1 MKLQNDI
8 FFPKIFTTL
17 KTYTRE
23 QFTKDLIA
31 GLIVG
36 IVALPLAIAF
46 GVASGLTMEQ
56 GLITAIVGGF
66 FISFLGGSKVQIGG
80 PTGSFI
86 VIVAAII
93 AQYGTTGLYTA
104 TIMAGLILIFLGLL
118 KLGDVIKF
126 IPYPVVVG
134 FTSGIAVII
143 FSTQISDFFGLGLHS
158 VPAAFH
164 EKWRVYLENF
174 VKINPYTTIVALG
187 STLITFFWS
196 KINKVIPGSLI
207 AIILGT
213 VIVSIFNLP
222 VETIQ
227 DYASAKAAL
236 PAPQLPNLSFSMI
249 QALLPY
255 AFTIAMV
262 VAIESLLSALVSDGV
277 IGGNHRSNTE
287 LISTGISNLI
297 VPLFGGLPATGVI
310 ARTMTN
316 IKNGG
321 RTPIAGIVHALTLLV
336 IFLFAW
342 QWAQLIPM
350 SCLAGIL
357 VVVSYQM
364 SEWRSF
370 KNIIKRNS
378 KSEAAVLI
386 ATCLLTVLFDLTIAI
401 EVGLLLA
408 LFLFVRRVS
417 RTTEISVI
425 KDSIQAEDGEAEW
438 HSKEDLII
446 PESVDVFEINGPFF
460 FGIANKFEEVA
471 RDVEKKPKVRI
482 IRMRRVPFMDSTG
495 LRNLRNFVSTSRAD
509 KITVI
514 LSGINDKVMEAIKAD
529 GLFDYIGAE
538 NIHGEISSAV
548 RRAGEI
554 ANQ

>member
-1 MKLQNDI
+1 MKS
-8 FFPKIFTTL
+8 
-17 KTYTRE
+17 YTRE
-23 QFTKDLIA
+23 QFVKDLVA

-46 GVASGLTMEQ
+46 GIASGLTMEQ
-56 GLITAIVGGF
+56 GLVTAIVGGF

-104 TIMAGLILIFLGLL
+104 TIMAGLILIMLGLL
-118 KLGDVIKF
+118 KLGDIIKF

-143 FSTQISDFFGLGLHS
+143 FSTQISDFFGLGLLNI
-158 VPAAFH
+158 PAAFH
-164 EKWRVYLENF
+164 EKWDMYIQNLSN
-174 VKINPYTTIVALG
+174 INPYTTAVALG
-187 STLITFFWS
+187 SLLITFFWS

-213 VIVSIFNLP
+213 LAVSIFGLP

-236 PAPQLPNLSFSMI
+236 PRPQLPNLSFSMI

-262 VAIESLLSALVSDGV
+262 VSIESLLSALVSDGV

-287 LISTGISNLI
+287 LISTGITNLI

-321 RTPIAGIVHALTLLV
+321 RTPVAGMIHALTLLV

-364 SEWRSF
+364 CEWRSF
-370 KNIIKRNS
+370 RNIVMQNS
-378 KSEAAVLI
+378 KSEAAVLV
-386 ATCLLTVLFDLTIAI
+386 ATFLLTVFFDLTIAI

-417 RTTEISVI
+417 KTTEISMI
-425 KDSIQAEDGEAEW
+425 KDSIHAEEGEAEW
-438 HSKEDLII
+438 HGEKELII
-446 PESVDVFEINGPFF
+446 PKGVDVFEINGPFF

-471 RDVEKKPKVRI
+471 RDVEKKPKVRV

-495 LRNLRNFVSTSRAD
+495 LRNLRNFVRISYAD

-514 LSGINDKVMEAIKAD
+514 LSGVNDKVLDSIKAD
-529 GLFDYIGAE
+529 GLFDYIGTE
-538 NIHGEISSAV
+538 NIHNEISSAI
-548 RRAGEI
+548 RRAEEI
-554 ANQ
+554 LKEQ

>member
-8 FFPKIFTTL
+8 FYPKILTTL
-17 KTYTRE
+17 KTYTRQ
-23 QFTKDLIA
+23 QFVKDMVA

-46 GVASGLTMEQ
+46 GIASGLTMEQ

-86 VIVAAII
+86 VIVAAVI

-104 TIMAGLILIFLGLL
+104 TIMAGLILIVLGLL
-118 KLGDVIKF
+118 KLGDIIKF

-143 FSTQISDFFGLGLHS
+143 FSTQISDFFGLGLLNI
-158 VPAAFH
+158 PASFH
-164 EKWRVYLENF
+164 EKWEMYIANF
-174 VKINPYTTIVALG
+174 TNINPYTTIIAVG

-213 VIVSIFNLP
+213 LVVSIFHLP

-287 LISTGISNLI
+287 LISTGITNLI

-321 RTPIAGIVHALTLLV
+321 RTPVAGIFHALTLLV

-364 SEWRSF
+364 CEWRSF
-370 KNIIKRNS
+370 RNILMRNS
-378 KSEAAVLI
+378 KSEAAVLV
-386 ATCLLTVLFDLTIAI
+386 ATFLLTVFFDLTIAI

-417 RTTEISVI
+417 KSTEISMV
-425 KDSIQAEDGEAEW
+425 KNSIHAEDGEAEW
-438 HSKEDLII
+438 HGEKDLII
-446 PESVDVFEINGPFF
+446 PKGVDVFEINGPFF
-460 FGIANKFEEVA
+460 FGIANKFDEVA
-471 RDVEKKPKVRI
+471 RDVEKKPKVRV

-495 LRNLRNFVSTSRAD
+495 LRNLRNFVRISKTD

-514 LSGINDKVMEAIKAD
+514 LSGVNEKVMESIKAAMVIVTTVPI
-529 GLFDYIGAE
+529 LCIYPFLQKYFLIY
-538 NIHGEISSAV
+538 
-548 RRAGEI
+548 R
-554 ANQ
+554 

>member
-1 MKLQNDI
+1 MKS
-8 FFPKIFTTL
+8 
-17 KTYTRE
+17 YTRQ
-23 QFTKDLIA
+23 QFMKDLVA
-31 GLIVG
+31 GVIVG

-66 FISFLGGSKVQIGG
+66 LISFLGGSKVQIGG

-93 AQYGTTGLYTA
+93 TQFGTTGLYTA
-104 TIMAGLILIFLGLL
+104 TIMAGLILIVLGLL

-143 FSTQISDFFGLGLHS
+143 FSTQISDFFGLGLMNI
-158 VPAAFH
+158 PASFH
-164 EKWRVYLENF
+164 EKWEMYLSHFSN
-174 VKINPYTTIVALG
+174 INPYTTAIAVG

-207 AIILGT
+207 AIVLGT
-213 VIVSIFNLP
+213 LVVSVFHLP
-222 VETIQ
+222 VETIH

-277 IGGNHRSNTE
+277 IGGSHRSNTE

-316 IKNGG
+316 IKNG
-321 RTPIAGIVHALTLLV
+321 TH
-336 IFLFAW
+336 
-342 QWAQLIPM
+342 
-350 SCLAGIL
+350 
-357 VVVSYQM
+357 
-364 SEWRSF
+364 
-370 KNIIKRNS
+370 
-378 KSEAAVLI
+378 
-386 ATCLLTVLFDLTIAI
+386 
-401 EVGLLLA
+401 
-408 LFLFVRRVS
+408 
-417 RTTEISVI
+417 
-425 KDSIQAEDGEAEW
+425 
-438 HSKEDLII
+438 
-446 PESVDVFEINGPFF
+446 
-460 FGIANKFEEVA
+460 
-471 RDVEKKPKVRI
+471 
-482 IRMRRVPFMDSTG
+482 
-495 LRNLRNFVSTSRAD
+495 
-509 KITVI
+509 
-514 LSGINDKVMEAIKAD
+514 
-529 GLFDYIGAE
+529 
-538 NIHGEISSAV
+538 
-548 RRAGEI
+548 
-554 ANQ
+554 